1 LEEGSVINALQWVVK
16 ASSGG
21 VHSRMRTL
29 HFFCLFL
36 LLHQGGILDGHET
49 RKQKAAFVFLSVS
62 RASYIDVYIATDV
75 RAAATVAAC
84 LS

>member
-1 LEEGSVINALQWVVK
+1 VSTAGCGPYISAV
-16 ASSGG
+16 S
-21 VHSRMRTL
+21 
-29 HFFCLFL
+29 FFFSTKEVS
-36 LLHQGGILDGHET
+36 GHET
-49 RKQKAAFVFLSVS
+49 RKQKAAFVFLSVP